1 MVSLDVLHRKSL
13 FALLHTLDVDLAEA
27 TRTQGC
33 PTVRVRSTEA
43 RMCGS
48 LGAALRISRRR
59 SPFA

>member
-1 MVSLDVLHRKSL
+1 MVPLDVLHRKSL
-13 FALLHTLDVDLAEA
+13 FAILHTLDVDLAEA

-43 RMCGS
+43 PTCER
-48 LGAALRISRRR
+48 LGAALRISPRR